1 MKCQHIYLLL
11 AECITW
17 INGQI
22 TESSTAID
30 FSDGTIDQDGVVC
43 VEREEERDKIEQD
56 EEQQC
61 TQQNVTQ
68 CYNSYTTQYTD
79 VVRYVC
85 HLIIQGVQCPI

>member
-1 MKCQHIYLLL
+1 MKCQPLYLLL
-11 AECITW
+11 MRSLTLTW
-17 INGQI
+17 INCQV

-43 VEREEERDKIEQD
+43 VEREEEREKIEQD

-68 CYNSYTTQYTD
+68 CYNSYTTTYTD
-79 VVRYVC
+79 VVR
-85 HLIIQGVQCPI
+85 